1 MPEPFARRERLSN
14 LIGGLDVFIDERID
28 ARNRD
33 QRSAS
38 FGPGGSVLAG
48 GGSVG
53 GGGTGTDP
61 VIEDGAHDTVATLSV
76 ADNASGYLDLG
87 VASGIAAVWAQ
98 YWIRRNKAT
107 AAREVGRFAIAH
119 DGATAQI
126 LSRQGAPFS
135 AAAGLAGVTFSASI
149 ASGQLRLTATTDN
162 LTPDATAD
170 LIFIFTILE
179 ALL

>member
-1 MPEPFARRERLSN
+1 MPRRERLSN
-14 LIGGLDVFIDERID
+14 LLGDTAAMVDERID
-28 ARNRD
+28 AKLR
-33 QRSAS
+33 QRQSAS

-61 VIEDGAHDTVATLSV
+61 VIEDGAHDTVAVLQV

-87 VASGIAAVWAQ
+87 AASGIAAVWVR

-107 AAREVGRFAIAH
+107 AIREAGKLELLHDGSSAWPVGR
-119 DGATAQI
+119 
-126 LSRQGAPFS
+126 QGSPTPPG
-135 AAAGLAGVTFSASI
+135 AGLAGVTFSGSI

-162 LTPDATAD
+162 LTPDASAD
-170 LIFIFTILE
+170 LLFIFTILE